1 MKIFDLLNE
10 IIEEVDNS
18 RKTLFGNKK
27 TIDVEFVL
35 EILEEIKTALPDE
48 IVYAQEVLDHKREII
63 DSAQAKAKNILDG
76 VDTRLSELIEE
87 HKVTQ
92 LAYEKAN
99 RVIDTAQKQAY
110 EIRVNAN
117 DYAVNVLE
125 DLSSYMKEYMDII
138 KENQS
143 NFINKKNKDQAEFE

>member
-1 MKIFDLLNE
+1 MKIFDLLDE
-10 IIEEVDNS
+10 IAEEVDNS
-18 RKTLFGNKK
+18 RKSLFGNKK
-27 TIDVEFVL
+27 TIDVEFVM
-35 EILEEIKTALPDE
+35 EILEDIKAALPDE
-48 IVYAQEVLDHKREII
+48 IQYAQDVLEHKRAII
-63 DSAQAKAKNILDG
+63 DSAQDKAKNILDG
-76 VDTRLSELIEE
+76 VDNRLAELVEE

-99 RVIDTAQKQAY
+99 RVIDTSQKQAY

>member
-1 MKIFDLLNE
+1 MKVYDLLNE
-10 IIEEVDNS
+10 IIGEVDNS
-18 RKTLFGNKK
+18 RKSLFGNKK
-27 TIDVEFVL
+27 TIDVDFVL
-35 EILEEIKTALPDE
+35 EILEEIKAALPDE
-48 IVYAQEVLDHKREII
+48 IVYAQEILDHKRDII
-63 DSAQAKAKNILDG
+63 DSAQGKAKNILDG
-76 VDTRLSELIEE
+76 VDNRLSELVEE

>member
-18 RKTLFGNKK
+18 RKALFGNKK

>member
-18 RKTLFGNKK
+18 RKSLFGNKK

-35 EILEEIKTALPDE
+35 EILEEIKTALQDE

-63 DSAQAKAKNILDG
+63 DQAQAKAKNILDG
-76 VDTRLSELIEE
+76 VDARLSELIEE

>member
-18 RKTLFGNKK
+18 RKSLFGNKK